1 MAELV
6 RHRIANP
13 IYAGSNPVGYSINIF
28 MNFDTLILVL
38 SIILLFTVGAYV
50 YKKEFDTPPTPKPE
64 IRYYHINF

>member
-1 MAELV
+1 
-6 RHRIANP
+6 
-13 IYAGSNPVGYSINIF
+13 